1 MKKGNHRL
9 KHLQGALVAAAAA
22 SLILCLSHTALAA
35 TEGRFIAGPV
45 LRYDWWSPFF
55 ENYMRGSG
63 RGGSLVSTCDVN
75 DSAFFY
81 GPLLGYRFSERWR
94 IEGIFLFSARNG
106 YRADSRRF
114 FALPGA
120 LVYEGRT
127 LRFIDCYE
135 LQVAAVYSPARML
148 RVFAGVRSQLHQGS
162 GSSIMLVGTGTEIFP
177 LRPTARM
184 IDYRAGLMAGAG
196 STFPLG
202 AGFAVDMAL
211 TILCMPG
218 EHRERGPVMN
228 RYPFISFGGIGE
240 LALAFT
246 PGSVGVT
253 ISLGGRYQALTQVP
267 LPGADWS
274 MAGTRPRCDQS
285 GGLTASASFAL

>member
-1 MKKGNHRL
+1 MRKEDRRL
-9 KHLQGALVAAAAA
+9 RYHCAVLAAAAA
-22 SLILCLSHTALAA
+22 LLVLLLARPA
-35 TEGRFIAGPV
+35 PAETEGRFIAGPV

-75 DSAFFY
+75 DSALFY

-94 IEGIFLFSARNG
+94 VEGLFLFSARNG
-106 YRADSRRF
+106 FRSDSRRI
-114 FALPGA
+114 FAVPDA

-135 LQVAAVYSPARML
+135 LQVAAVYSPVTML
-148 RVFAGVRSQLHQGS
+148 RVFGGARSQLHLAS
-162 GSSIMLVGTGTEIFP
+162 GSSVMLVGTPAGLIPF
-177 LRPTARM
+177 RPTARM
-184 IDYRAGLMAGAG
+184 IDYRAGIMAGAG
-196 STFPLG
+196 STIPLG
-202 AGFAVDMAL
+202 AGFSLDMAL

-228 RYPFISFGGIGE
+228 RYPFVSFGGIGE
-240 LALAFT
+240 AALAFT
-246 PGSVGVT
+246 PGTVGVT
-253 ISLGGRYQALTQVP
+253 ISLGGRYQALTQVS

-274 MAGTRPRCDQS
+274 MAGKRPRFDQS
-285 GGLTASASFAL
+285 GGITASAAFAL